1 MREHSGTSLAIGIL
15 IALVYTVWGA
25 VLAVLVWTGVTV
37 YAIVKWI
44 GAPSDH
50 PSATTLLVMIVGL
63 VTIVPLG
70 LALGIYVI
78 GRSMRPPKR
87 PKELPTERPKELKDR
102 AELA

>member
-1 MREHSGTSLAIGIL
+1 MREHSGTSIAIGIVT
-15 IALVYTVWGA
+15 ALVYAVWGA
-25 VLAVLVWTGVTV
+25 VLAILVWIGVTV
-37 YAIVKWI
+37 YAFVKWI

-50 PSATTLLVMIVGL
+50 PSATTLLVLVVGL

-70 LALGIYVI
+70 LALSVYVV

-87 PKELPTERPKELKDR
+87 KDR

>member
-1 MREHSGTSLAIGIL
+1 MREHSGTSLAMGIL
-15 IALVYTVWGA
+15 STLVYAVWGA
-25 VLAVLVWTGVTV
+25 VLAVLVWTGVTI

-50 PSATTLLVMIVGL
+50 PSATTLRVMIVGR
-63 VTIVPLG
+63 VSIVPLG
-70 LALGIYVI
+70 LALGVYLI

-87 PKELPTERPKELKDR
+87 PKERPKELKDR